1 MAQLDP
7 SGNAFPKLQND
18 CIIRA
23 ARGETTDYVPV
34 WIMRQAGRYL
44 PEFRELRKQHSFFEL
59 CETPKLACEITL
71 MPIRRFDLD
80 AAIIFSD
87 ILVVPQAL
95 GLQVEMTTEGPKF
108 PAPLLQGEPLSAR
121 LDFQV
126 NIPKRLHYVY
136 EAITIT
142 RHALEGKCPLIGF
155 TGAPWTLMCYMI
167 EGGGSKT
174 MSKAK
179 KWLYQDP
186 DASNQLLD
194 LLTEKVTDHLV
205 EQARA
210 GAQLLQLF
218 ESNAEY
224 LTLDLFKEF
233 AYPRIIKICKQV
245 KDRLGALGLDQV
257 PIIVFAKGG
266 HYAMETLS
274 QSKNIIDV
282 ISLDWTIDP
291 IKIRQLTNNEVC
303 LQGNLDPCALYSDA
317 ENIASKTKQLLHSFG
332 TQKYIANLGHGIYPD
347 ANFEHVK
354 IFIDL
359 VHKLSREQNASI

>member
-1 MAQLDP
+1 MTSVDP
-7 SGNAFPKLQND
+7 KGKQFPSLKND
-18 CIIRA
+18 CILRA
-23 ARGETTDYVPV
+23 ARGEKTEFVPV

-44 PEFRELRKQHSFFEL
+44 PEFRELRQKHSFFEC
-59 CETPKLACEITL
+59 CETPAVACEITL

-87 ILVVPQAL
+87 ILVIPQAL
-95 GLQVEMTTEGPKF
+95 GLKVEMTGEGPKF
-108 PAPLLQGEPLSAR
+108 PAPLKQGEPLESR
-121 LDFQV
+121 LNFEV
-126 NIPKRLHYVY
+126 NISQRLHYVY

-179 KWLYQDP
+179 KWLYQEP
-186 DASNQLLD
+186 AASVQLLD
-194 LLTEKVTDHLV
+194 LIADKVTDHLV
-205 EQARA
+205 EQVRA
-210 GAQLLQLF
+210 GAQLVQLF

-233 AYPRIIKICKQV
+233 AYPQIIKICTQV
-245 KDRLGALGLDQV
+245 RERLKKLGLEQV

-266 HYAMETLS
+266 HYAMELLAQNKGLIS
-274 QSKNIIDV
+274 V
-282 ISLDWTIDP
+282 ISLDWTMDP
-291 IKIRQLTNNEVC
+291 RKIRLLTQDKFC
-303 LQGNLDPCALYSDA
+303 LQGNLDPCALYSDS
-317 ENIASKTKQLLHSFG
+317 ETIASKTKQMLQQFG
-332 TQKYIANLGHGIYPD
+332 TQNYIANLGHGIYPD
-347 ANFEHVK
+347 ANFEHVR

-359 VHKLSREQNASI
+359 VHKLSRESKT